1 VLDRNGAD
9 AHVSGMTTLD
19 LEREVSAVP
28 AKTGAVLIH
37 DLLRNLPN
45 APGVY
50 RMMDAKGTVLYV
62 GKAKS
67 LKKRVVT
74 YTKPQGL
81 PARLQRMVALTA
93 AMEFVTTGSEVE
105 ALLLEAN
112 LIKRLRPT
120 FNIVLRDDKSFPYLY
135 LRWGHDFPMIGK
147 HRGAKRDGADYFG
160 PFASAGAVN
169 ETLNAL
175 LRAFPLRSCRDS
187 SFDNRTRPCLQYQI
201 KRCSAPCVGRIGKD
215 DYARI
220 VEDVR
225 GFLGGSTREVQAK
238 LQAEMSLAAERLDFE
253 KAAVLRDRLKAIA
266 HIASRQGINTGA
278 VEDADVIAL
287 HQDAGQVCVQAFF
300 YRAGKNYGNRAYY
313 PAHAKDSEP
322 AEVLAAFL
330 AQFYSE
336 RLPPKLILVAEL
348 PSELALLSEALSLKA
363 GRKVEVREPKRG
375 PLRDLVEIARR
386 NAKEALARRLA
397 DHASQARLL
406 EQLAERFDLDATPER
421 VEVYDN
427 SHIQGSNAVG
437 SFIVAGPEGLDKKQ
451 YRTFTIKAPETGT
464 NDDYA
469 MMREVLTRRFTRLLK
484 EDPER
489 QSGTWP
495 DLVLVDGG
503 AGQLSSAQ
511 GVLDELGIE
520 GVALIGVA
528 KGPDR
533 DAGRERFFR
542 TGRDP
547 VMLDARDPVLYLLQ
561 RWRDEAHRFAI
572 TKHRGKRTKAIG
584 QSVLDT
590 VPGIGGKRKKALL
603 HHFGSA
609 RDVAAASLGDLEQV
623 PGVSKA
629 VARAI
634 YDHFHEGSS

>member
-1 VLDRNGAD
+1 MSLTETLLLD
-9 AHVSGMTTLD
+9 
-19 LEREVSAVP
+19 EKP
-28 AKTGAVLIH
+28 AKSGAALVH

-50 RMMDAKGTVLYV
+50 RMIDAKGTVLYV

-74 YTKPQGL
+74 YSKPQGL

-147 HRGAKRDGADYFG
+147 HRGSKRDGADYFG

-175 LRAFPLRSCRDS
+175 LRAFPVRSCRDS
-187 SFDNRTRPCLQYQI
+187 IFDNRTRPCLQYQI
-201 KRCSAPCVGRIGKD
+201 KRCSAPCVGRIGKE

-238 LQAEMSLAAERLDFE
+238 LQAEMGQAAERLDFE

-266 HIASRQGINTGA
+266 HIAAKQGINTGA

-287 HQDAGQVCVQAFF
+287 HQDGGQVCVQAFF
-300 YRAGKNYGNRAYY
+300 YRGGKNYGNRAYY

-330 AQFYSE
+330 AQFYSD
-336 RLPPKLILVAEL
+336 RLPPRLILVGEL

-386 NAKEALARRLA
+386 NAREALARRLA

-406 EQLAERFDLDATPER
+406 EQLAERFDLEATPER

-451 YRTFTIKAPETGT
+451 YRTFTIKAPETGAS
-464 NDDYA
+464 DDYA

-520 GVALIGVA
+520 GVDLIGVA
-528 KGPDR
+528 KGPER

-572 TKHRGKRTKAIG
+572 TKHRGKRAKAIG

-603 HHFGSA
+603 NHFGSA

-634 YDHFHEGSS
+634 YDHFHEGST

>member
-1 VLDRNGAD
+1 MA
-9 AHVSGMTTLD
+9 TLD
-19 LEREVSAVP
+19 LEPQLTAAP
-28 AKTGAVLIH
+28 AKTGAALIH
-37 DLLRNLPN
+37 ELLRHLPN

-50 RMMDAKGTVLYV
+50 RMIDAKGSVLYV

-67 LKKRVVT
+67 LKKRVVA
-74 YTKPQGL
+74 YTKPQSL
-81 PARLQRMVALTA
+81 TIRLQRMVALTA
-93 AMEFVTTGSEVE
+93 AMEFVTTASEVE

-135 LRWGHDFPMIGK
+135 LRWGHDYPMIGK
-147 HRGAKRDGADYFG
+147 HRGAKRAGADYFG

-187 SFDNRTRPCLQYQI
+187 IFDNRTRPCLQYQI
-201 KRCSAPCVGRIGKD
+201 KRCSAPCVGRIAKE

-238 LQAEMSLAAERLDFE
+238 LQAEMQAAAERLDFE

-266 HIASRQGINTGA
+266 HIAARQGINTAA

-287 HQDAGQVCVQAFF
+287 HQDGGQVCVQAFF

-313 PAHAKDSEP
+313 PAHTKDSE
-322 AEVLAAFL
+322 AADVLAAFL

-336 RLPPKLILVAEL
+336 RLPPKLVLV
-348 PSELALLSEALSLKA
+348 SEQPGEADLLTEALTLKA
-363 GRKVEVREPKRG
+363 GRKVEIREPKRG
-375 PLRDLVEIARR
+375 PLRDLVELARR

-406 EQLAERFDLDATPER
+406 EQLAERFDLETTPER

-427 SHIQGSNAVG
+427 SHIQGTNAVG
-437 SFIVAGPEGLDKKQ
+437 AFVVAGPEGLDKKQ

-464 NDDYA
+464 SDDYA

-503 AGQLSSAQ
+503 AGQLAAAQ
-511 GVLDELGIE
+511 GVVDALGIE
-520 GVALIGVA
+520 GVDLIGVA

-533 DAGRERFFR
+533 DAGAERFFR

-547 VMLDARDPVLYLLQ
+547 IMLDARDPVLYLVQ

-609 RDVAAASLGDLEQV
+609 RDVASASLDDLEQV
-623 PGVSKA
+623 PGLGKA

-634 YDHFHEGSS
+634 YDHFHEGSA

>member
-1 VLDRNGAD
+1 MSALA
-9 AHVSGMTTLD
+9 
-19 LEREVSAVP
+19 LEAPPPASAVTAP
-28 AKTGAVLIH
+28 ALTGASLIR
-37 DLLRNLPN
+37 DQLRHLPN

-50 RMMDAKGTVLYV
+50 RMIDAKGGVLYV

-67 LKKRVVT
+67 LKRRVVA
-74 YTKPQGL
+74 YTKPQAL
-81 PARLQRMVALTA
+81 PARLQRMVALTT
-93 AMEFVTTGSEVE
+93 AMEFVTTASEVE

-112 LIKRLRPT
+112 LIKRYRPT

-147 HRGAKRDGADYFG
+147 HRGAKRQGADYFG

-187 SFDNRTRPCLQYQI
+187 IFDNRTRPCLQYQI
-201 KRCSAPCVGRIGKD
+201 KRCSAPCVGRIEKD

-225 GFLGGSTREVQAK
+225 GFLGGATREVQAK
-238 LQAEMSLAAERLDFE
+238 LQAEMGEAADRLDFE

-266 HIASRQGINTGA
+266 HIAAKQGINTAA
-278 VEDADVIAL
+278 VEDADVVAA
-287 HQDAGQVCVQAFF
+287 HEDGGQVCVQAFF
-300 YRAGKNYGNRAYY
+300 YRAGRNYGNRAYY
-313 PAHAKDSEP
+313 PAHTKEAGLAD
-322 AEVLAAFL
+322 VLAAFL

-336 RLPPKLILVAEL
+336 RLPPKLVLVSIE
-348 PSELALLSEALSLKA
+348 PSEAALLAEALALKA
-363 GRKVEVREPKRG
+363 GHKVEIREPKRG
-375 PLRDLVEIARR
+375 PLKDLVEIARR

-406 EQLAERFDLDATPER
+406 EQLADRFELDAVPER

-427 SHIQGSNAVG
+427 SHIQGTNAVG

-464 NDDYA
+464 ADDYA

-484 EDPER
+484 EDPDR

-503 AGQLSSAQ
+503 AGQLSAAQ

-520 GVALIGVA
+520 GVELIGVA

-572 TKHRGKRTKAIG
+572 TRHRGKRAKAMG
-584 QSVLDT
+584 QSQLDA

-603 HHFGSA
+603 QHFGSA
-609 RDVAAASLGDLEQV
+609 RDVAAASLDDLEQV
-623 PGVSKA
+623 PGLGKA

-634 YDHFHEGSS
+634 HDHFHEGSS

>member
-1 VLDRNGAD
+1 MSLLELDAP
-9 AHVSGMTTLD
+9 
-19 LEREVSAVP
+19 AVP
-28 AKTGAVLIH
+28 VTALTGAALIAS
-37 DLLRNLPN
+37 LLRHLPQ

-50 RMMDAKGTVLYV
+50 RMMDAKGAILYV
-62 GKAKS
+62 GKARS
-67 LKKRVVT
+67 LKKRVVA
-74 YTKPQGL
+74 YTKPQVL

-93 AMEFVTTGSEVE
+93 SMEFVTTASEVE

-112 LIKRLRPT
+112 LIKRHRPT

-135 LRWGHDFPMIGK
+135 LRWGHDYPMIGK

-187 SFDNRTRPCLQYQI
+187 IFDNRTRPCLQYQI
-201 KRCSAPCVGRIGKD
+201 KRCSAPCVGRIDKA

-238 LQAEMSLAAERLDFE
+238 LQAEMAEAAERLDFE

-266 HIASRQGINTGA
+266 HIASRQGINTAA

-287 HQDAGQVCVQAFF
+287 HEDGGQVCVQAFF
-300 YRAGKNYGNRAYY
+300 YRAGRNYGNRAYY
-313 PAHAKDSEP
+313 PAHTRDAEP
-322 AEVLAAFL
+322 ADVLAAFL
-330 AQFYSE
+330 AQFYSD
-336 RLPPKLILVAEL
+336 RLPPKLVLVSSE
-348 PSELALLSEALSLKA
+348 PSEAGLLQEALSLKA
-363 GRKVEVREPKRG
+363 GRKVEVRQPRRG
-375 PLRDLVEIARR
+375 PLRELVEGARR
-386 NAKEALARRLA
+386 NAREALARRLA
-397 DHASQARLL
+397 DQASQARLL
-406 EQLAERFDLDATPER
+406 EQLAERFALDAVPER
-421 VEVYDN
+421 IEIYDN
-427 SHIQGSNAVG
+427 NHIQGTNAVG
-437 SFIVAGPEGLDKKQ
+437 SFVVAGPEGLDKKQ
-451 YRTFTIKAPETGT
+451 YRTFTIKAPETGAS
-464 NDDYA
+464 DDYA
-469 MMREVLTRRFTRLLK
+469 MMREVLARRFGRLVR

-503 AGQLSSAQ
+503 AGQLSAAQ
-511 GVLDELGIE
+511 GVLDDLGIE
-520 GVALIGVA
+520 GVEVIGVA

-542 TGRDP
+542 TGQDP
-547 VMLDARDPVLYLLQ
+547 VMLDPRDPVLYLLQ
-561 RWRDEAHRFAI
+561 RWRDEAHRFAV
-572 TKHRGKRTKAIG
+572 TRHRGKRAKAIG
-584 QSVLDT
+584 QSVLDA

-603 HHFGSA
+603 NHFGSA

-623 PGVSKA
+623 PGVNKA

-634 YDHFHEGSS
+634 HDHFHEGSS

>member
-1 VLDRNGAD
+1 MA
-9 AHVSGMTTLD
+9 TLD
-19 LEREVSAVP
+19 LDRDLDAAP
-28 AKTGAVLIH
+28 AKTGAALIH
-37 DLLRNLPN
+37 DLLRHLPN

-50 RMMDAKGTVLYV
+50 RMTDAKGAVLYV

-67 LKKRVVT
+67 LKKRVVA
-74 YTKPQGL
+74 YSKPQGL
-81 PARLQRMVALTA
+81 SARLQRMVALTT

-135 LRWGHDFPMIGK
+135 LRWGHDYPMIGK
-147 HRGAKRDGADYFG
+147 HRGTKREGADYFG

-187 SFDNRTRPCLQYQI
+187 IFDNRTRPCLQYQI
-201 KRCSAPCVGRIGKD
+201 KRCSAPCVGRITKD

-220 VEDVR
+220 VDDVR
-225 GFLGGSTREVQAK
+225 GFLGGSTREVQGK
-238 LQAEMSLAAERLDFE
+238 LQTEMSEAAERLDFE

-266 HIASRQGINTGA
+266 HIAAKQGINTAA

-287 HQDAGQVCVQAFF
+287 HQDGGQTCVQAFF

-322 AEVLAAFL
+322 ADVLAAFL
-330 AQFYSE
+330 AQFYTE
-336 RLPPKLILVAEL
+336 RLPPKLVLVSEL
-348 PSELALLSEALSLKA
+348 PSELELLAEALTLKT
-363 GRKVEVREPKRG
+363 GRKVELREPKRG
-375 PLRDLVEIARR
+375 PLRELAELARR

-406 EQLAERFDLDATPER
+406 EQLALRFDLEATPER
-421 VEVYDN
+421 VEIYDN

-437 SFIVAGPEGLDKKQ
+437 AFVVAGPEGLDKKQ

-464 NDDYA
+464 SDDYA

-489 QSGTWP
+489 QSGSWP
-495 DLVLVDGG
+495 DLVLIDGG
-503 AGQLSSAQ
+503 AGQLSAAE
-511 GVLDELGIE
+511 GVLDELGVD

-533 DAGRERFFR
+533 DAGQERFFR

-547 VMLDARDPVLYLLQ
+547 VMLDTKDPVLYLLQ

-609 RDVAAASLGDLEQV
+609 RDVAAASLDDLEQV
-623 PGVSKA
+623 PGLGKA
-629 VARAI
+629 VARTI
-634 YDHFHEGSS
+634 YDHFHEGNA

>member
-1 VLDRNGAD
+1 MA
-9 AHVSGMTTLD
+9 TLD
-19 LEREVSAVP
+19 LDRDLDAAP
-28 AKTGAVLIH
+28 AKTGAALIH
-37 DLLRNLPN
+37 DLLRHLPN

-50 RMMDAKGTVLYV
+50 RMTDAKGAVLYV

-67 LKKRVVT
+67 LKKRVVA
-74 YTKPQGL
+74 YSKPQGL
-81 PARLQRMVALTA
+81 SARLQRMVALTT

-135 LRWGHDFPMIGK
+135 LRWGHDYPMIGK
-147 HRGAKRDGADYFG
+147 HRGTKREGADYFG

-187 SFDNRTRPCLQYQI
+187 IFDNRTRPCLQYQI
-201 KRCSAPCVGRIGKD
+201 KRCSAPCVGRITKD

-220 VEDVR
+220 VDDVR
-225 GFLGGSTREVQAK
+225 GFLGGSTREVQGK
-238 LQAEMSLAAERLDFE
+238 LQTEMSEAAERLDFE

-266 HIASRQGINTGA
+266 HIAAKQGINTAA

-287 HQDAGQVCVQAFF
+287 HQDGGQTCVQAFF

-322 AEVLAAFL
+322 ADVLAAFL
-330 AQFYSE
+330 AQFYTE
-336 RLPPKLILVAEL
+336 RLPPKLVLVSEL
-348 PSELALLSEALSLKA
+348 PSELELLAEALTLKA
-363 GRKVEVREPKRG
+363 GRKVELREPKRG
-375 PLRDLVEIARR
+375 PLRELAELARR

-406 EQLAERFDLDATPER
+406 EQLALRFDLEATPER
-421 VEVYDN
+421 VEIYDN

-437 SFIVAGPEGLDKKQ
+437 AFVVAGPEGLDKKQ

-464 NDDYA
+464 SDDYA

-489 QSGTWP
+489 QSGSWP
-495 DLVLVDGG
+495 DLVLIDGG
-503 AGQLSSAQ
+503 AGQLSAAE
-511 GVLDELGIE
+511 GVLDELGVD

-533 DAGRERFFR
+533 DAGQERFFR

-547 VMLDARDPVLYLLQ
+547 VMLDTKDPVLYLLQ

-609 RDVAAASLGDLEQV
+609 RDVAAASLDDLEQV
-623 PGVSKA
+623 PGLGKA
-629 VARAI
+629 VARTI
-634 YDHFHEGSS
+634 YDHFHEGNA

>member
-1 VLDRNGAD
+1 MA
-9 AHVSGMTTLD
+9 TLD
-19 LEREVSAVP
+19 LEHEVNAAP
-28 AKTGAVLIH
+28 AKTGAALIH
-37 DLLRNLPN
+37 DLLRHLPN

-50 RMMDAKGTVLYV
+50 RMMDAKGSVLYV

-67 LKKRVVT
+67 LKKRVVA
-74 YTKPQGL
+74 YSKPQGL
-81 PARLQRMVALTA
+81 TIRLQRMVALTA
-93 AMEFVTTGSEVE
+93 AMEFVTTASEVE

-135 LRWGHDFPMIGK
+135 LRWGHDYPMIGK
-147 HRGAKRDGADYFG
+147 HRGAKRAGADYFG

-169 ETLNAL
+169 DTLNAL

-187 SFDNRTRPCLQYQI
+187 IFANRTRPCLQYQI
-201 KRCSAPCVGRIGKD
+201 KRCSAPCVGRITKE

-220 VEDVR
+220 VEEVK

-238 LQAEMSLAAERLDFE
+238 LQAEMGDAAERLDFE

-266 HIASRQGINTGA
+266 HIAAKQGINTAA

-287 HQDAGQVCVQAFF
+287 HQDGGQVCVQAFF
-300 YRAGKNYGNRAYY
+300 YRTGKNYGNRAYY
-313 PAHAKDSEP
+313 PAHTKDSETK
-322 AEVLAAFL
+322 EVLAAFL

-336 RLPPKLILVAEL
+336 RLPPKLVLV
-348 PSELALLSEALSLKA
+348 SEQPGEVDLLTEALTLKA
-363 GRKVEVREPKRG
+363 GRKVELREPKRG
-375 PLRDLVEIARR
+375 PLRDLVELARR

-406 EQLAERFDLDATPER
+406 EHLAERFDLETVPER

-437 SFIVAGPEGLDKKQ
+437 AFIVAGPEGLDKKQ

-464 NDDYA
+464 SDDYA

-503 AGQLSSAQ
+503 AGQLSAAR

-520 GVALIGVA
+520 GVDLIGVA

-542 TGRDP
+542 TGQEP
-547 VMLDARDPVLYLLQ
+547 VMLDAKDPVLYLVQ

-572 TKHRGKRTKAIG
+572 TRHRGKRTKAIG

-609 RDVAAASLGDLEQV
+609 RDVAAASLDDLEQV
-623 PGVSKA
+623 PGLGKA

-634 YDHFHEGSS
+634 YDHFHEGNA

>member
-1 VLDRNGAD
+1 MTTVDLDRD
-9 AHVSGMTTLD
+9 PST
-19 LEREVSAVP
+19 VP
-28 AKTGAVLIH
+28 AKTGAALVH
-37 DLLRNLPN
+37 DLLRHLPN

-50 RMMDAKGTVLYV
+50 RMVDAKGAVLYV

-67 LKKRVVT
+67 LKKRVVA
-74 YTKPQGL
+74 YSKPQTL
-81 PARLQRMVALTA
+81 TIRLQRMVASTA
-93 AMEFVTTGSEVE
+93 AMEFVTTASEVE

-147 HRGAKRDGADYFG
+147 HRGSKRAGADYFG

-187 SFDNRTRPCLQYQI
+187 IFDNRTRPCLQYQI
-201 KRCSAPCVGRIGKD
+201 KRCSAPCVGRIAKD

-220 VEDVR
+220 VDDVR
-225 GFLGGSTREVQAK
+225 GFLGGATREVQAK
-238 LQAEMSLAAERLDFE
+238 LQAEMQAAAERLDFE

-266 HIASRQGINTGA
+266 HIAAKQGINTAA

-287 HQDAGQVCVQAFF
+287 HQDGGQVCVQAFF

-313 PAHAKDSEP
+313 PAHTKDSDP

-336 RLPPKLILVAEL
+336 RLPPKLVLV
-348 PSELALLSEALSLKA
+348 SEQPGEADLLTEALTLKA
-363 GRKVEVREPKRG
+363 GRKVELREPKRG
-375 PLRDLVEIARR
+375 PMRDLVELARR

-406 EQLAERFDLDATPER
+406 EQLAERFDLETTPER

-437 SFIVAGPEGLDKKQ
+437 ACIVAGPEGLDKKQ
-451 YRTFTIKAPETGT
+451 YRTFTIKAPETGSS
-464 NDDYA
+464 DDYA
-469 MMREVLTRRFTRLLK
+469 MMREVLTRRFSRLLK

-489 QSGTWP
+489 RSGTWP

-503 AGQLSSAQ
+503 AGQLAAAQ
-511 GVLDELGIE
+511 GVVDELGIE
-520 GVALIGVA
+520 GVELIGVA
-528 KGPDR
+528 KGPER
-533 DAGRERFFR
+533 DAGAERFFR

-547 VMLDARDPVLYLLQ
+547 VMLDARDPVLYLVQ
-561 RWRDEAHRFAI
+561 RWRDEAHRFAV

-584 QSVLDT
+584 QSVLDS

-609 RDVAAASLGDLEQV
+609 RDVAAASLDDLEQV
-623 PGVSKA
+623 PGLGKA

-634 YDHFHEGSS
+634 YDHFHEGSG

>member
-1 VLDRNGAD
+1 MTTIDLDRD
-9 AHVSGMTTLD
+9 P
-19 LEREVSAVP
+19 SAAP
-28 AKTGAVLIH
+28 AKTGAALVH
-37 DLLRNLPN
+37 DLLRHLPN

-50 RMMDAKGTVLYV
+50 RMIDAKGSVLYV

-67 LKKRVVT
+67 LKKRVVA
-74 YTKPQGL
+74 YSKPQAL
-81 PARLQRMVALTA
+81 TIRLQRMVALTA
-93 AMEFVTTGSEVE
+93 AMEFVTTASEVE

-147 HRGAKRDGADYFG
+147 HRGAKRAGADYFG

-187 SFDNRTRPCLQYQI
+187 MFDNRTRPCLQYQI
-201 KRCSAPCVGRIGKD
+201 KRCSAPCVGRIAKD

-238 LQAEMSLAAERLDFE
+238 LQAEMEAAAERLDFE

-266 HIASRQGINTGA
+266 HIAAKQGINTAA

-287 HQDAGQVCVQAFF
+287 HQDGGQACVQAFF
-300 YRAGKNYGNRAYY
+300 YRAGRNYGNRAYY
-313 PAHAKDSEP
+313 PAHAKESEP
-322 AEVLAAFL
+322 ADVLAAFL

-336 RLPPKLILVAEL
+336 RLPPKLVLV
-348 PSELALLSEALSLKA
+348 SEQPGEADLLTEALTLRA
-363 GRKVEVREPKRG
+363 GRKVEIREPKRG
-375 PLRDLVEIARR
+375 PMRDLVDLARR

-406 EQLAERFDLDATPER
+406 EQLAERFALETTPER

-437 SFIVAGPEGLDKKQ
+437 AFIVAGPEGLDKKQ
-451 YRTFTIKAPETGT
+451 YRTFTIKAAETGT
-464 NDDYA
+464 SDDYA
-469 MMREVLTRRFTRLLK
+469 MMREVLTRRFSRLLK

-489 QSGTWP
+489 RSGTWP

-503 AGQLSSAQ
+503 AGQLAAAQ
-511 GVLDELGIE
+511 TVVDELGIE
-520 GVALIGVA
+520 GVDLIGVA
-528 KGPDR
+528 KGPER
-533 DAGRERFFR
+533 DAGAERFFR

-547 VMLDARDPVLYLLQ
+547 VMLDARDPVLYLVQ
-561 RWRDEAHRFAI
+561 RWRDEAHRFAV

-609 RDVAAASLGDLEQV
+609 RDVAAASLDDLEQV
-623 PGVSKA
+623 PGLGKA

-634 YDHFHEGSS
+634 YDHFHEGSA

>member
-1 VLDRNGAD
+1 MSLLELDA
-9 AHVSGMTTLD
+9 
-19 LEREVSAVP
+19 P
-28 AKTGAVLIH
+28 AGPATALTGAALIAS
-37 DLLRNLPN
+37 LLRHLPQ

-50 RMMDAKGTVLYV
+50 RMMDAKGAILYV
-62 GKAKS
+62 GKARS
-67 LKKRVVT
+67 LKKRVVA
-74 YTKPQGL
+74 YTKPQVL

-93 AMEFVTTGSEVE
+93 SMEFVTTASEVE

-112 LIKRLRPT
+112 LIKRHRPT

-135 LRWGHDFPMIGK
+135 LRWGHDYPMIGK

-187 SFDNRTRPCLQYQI
+187 IFDNRTRPCLQYQI
-201 KRCSAPCVGRIGKD
+201 KRCSAPCVGRIDKA

-238 LQAEMSLAAERLDFE
+238 LQAEMAEAAERLDFE

-266 HIASRQGINTGA
+266 HIASRQGINTAA

-287 HQDAGQVCVQAFF
+287 HEDGGQVCVQAFF
-300 YRAGKNYGNRAYY
+300 YRAGRNYGNRAYY
-313 PAHAKDSEP
+313 PAHTRDAEP
-322 AEVLAAFL
+322 ADVLAAFL
-330 AQFYSE
+330 AQFYSD
-336 RLPPKLILVAEL
+336 RLPPKLVLVSSE
-348 PSELALLSEALSLKA
+348 PSEAGLLQEALSLKA
-363 GRKVEVREPKRG
+363 GRKVEVRQPRRG
-375 PLRDLVEIARR
+375 PLRELVEGARR
-386 NAKEALARRLA
+386 NAREALARRLA

-406 EQLAERFDLDATPER
+406 EQLAERFALDAVPER
-421 VEVYDN
+421 VEIYDN
-427 SHIQGSNAVG
+427 SHIQGTNAVG
-437 SFIVAGPEGLDKKQ
+437 SFVVAGPEGLDKKQ
-451 YRTFTIKAPETGT
+451 YRTFTIKAPETGAS
-464 NDDYA
+464 DDYA
-469 MMREVLTRRFTRLLK
+469 MMREVLARRFGRLVR

-503 AGQLSSAQ
+503 AGQLSAAQ
-511 GVLDELGIE
+511 GVLDDLGIE
-520 GVALIGVA
+520 GVEVIGVA

-542 TGRDP
+542 TGQDP

-572 TKHRGKRTKAIG
+572 TRHRGKRAKAIG
-584 QSVLDT
+584 QSVLDA

-603 HHFGSA
+603 NHFGSA

-623 PGVSKA
+623 PGVNKA

-634 YDHFHEGSS
+634 HDHFHEGSS

>member
-1 VLDRNGAD
+1 
-9 AHVSGMTTLD
+9 
-19 LEREVSAVP
+19 
-28 AKTGAVLIH
+28 
-37 DLLRNLPN
+37 
-45 APGVY
+45 
-50 RMMDAKGTVLYV
+50 
-62 GKAKS
+62 
-67 LKKRVVT
+67 
-74 YTKPQGL
+74 
-81 PARLQRMVALTA
+81 
-93 AMEFVTTGSEVE
+93 
-105 ALLLEAN
+105 
-112 LIKRLRPT
+112 
-120 FNIVLRDDKSFPYLY
+120 VLRDDKSFPYLY

-187 SFDNRTRPCLQYQI
+187 IFDNRTRPCLQYQI
-201 KRCSAPCVGRIGKD
+201 KRCSAPCVGRIAKD

-287 HQDAGQVCVQAFF
+287 HQDGGQVCVQAFF

-330 AQFYSE
+330 AQFYSD
-336 RLPPKLILVAEL
+336 RLPPKLILVGEL
-348 PSELALLSEALSLKA
+348 PSELALLSEALSVKA
-363 GRKVEVREPKRG
+363 GRKVEVREPRRG

-406 EQLAERFDLDATPER
+406 EQLAERFELDATPER

-511 GVLDELGIE
+511 GVLDELGID

-533 DAGRERFFR
+533 DAGAERFFR

>member
-1 VLDRNGAD
+1 MSLLELDAP
-9 AHVSGMTTLD
+9 
-19 LEREVSAVP
+19 AVP
-28 AKTGAVLIH
+28 VTALTGAALIAS
-37 DLLRNLPN
+37 LLRHLPQ

-50 RMMDAKGTVLYV
+50 RMMDAKGAILYV
-62 GKAKS
+62 GKARS
-67 LKKRVVT
+67 LKKRVVA
-74 YTKPQGL
+74 YTKPQVL

-93 AMEFVTTGSEVE
+93 SMEFVTTASEVE

-112 LIKRLRPT
+112 LIKRHRPT

-135 LRWGHDFPMIGK
+135 LRWGHDYPMIGK

-187 SFDNRTRPCLQYQI
+187 IFDNRTRPCLQYQI
-201 KRCSAPCVGRIGKD
+201 KRCSAPCVGRIDKA

-238 LQAEMSLAAERLDFE
+238 LQAEMAEAAERLDFE

-266 HIASRQGINTGA
+266 HIASRQGINTAA

-287 HQDAGQVCVQAFF
+287 HEDGGQVCVQAFF
-300 YRAGKNYGNRAYY
+300 YRAGRNYGNRAYY
-313 PAHAKDSEP
+313 PAHTRDAEP
-322 AEVLAAFL
+322 ADVLAAFL
-330 AQFYSE
+330 AQFYSD
-336 RLPPKLILVAEL
+336 RLPPKLVLVSSE
-348 PSELALLSEALSLKA
+348 PSEAGLLQEALSLKA
-363 GRKVEVREPKRG
+363 GRKVEVRQPKRG
-375 PLRDLVEIARR
+375 PLRELVESARR
-386 NAKEALARRLA
+386 NAREALARRLA

-406 EQLAERFDLDATPER
+406 EQLAERFALDAVPER
-421 VEVYDN
+421 VEIYDN
-427 SHIQGSNAVG
+427 SHIQGTNAVG
-437 SFIVAGPEGLDKKQ
+437 SFVVAGPEGLDKKQ
-451 YRTFTIKAPETGT
+451 YRTFTIKAPETGAS
-464 NDDYA
+464 DDYA
-469 MMREVLTRRFTRLLK
+469 MMREVLARRFGRLVR

-503 AGQLSSAQ
+503 AGQLSAAQ
-511 GVLDELGIE
+511 GVLDDLGIE
-520 GVALIGVA
+520 GVEVIGVA

-542 TGRDP
+542 TGQDP
-547 VMLDARDPVLYLLQ
+547 VMLDPRDPVLYLLQ

-572 TKHRGKRTKAIG
+572 TRHRGKRAKAIG
-584 QSVLDT
+584 QSVLDA

-603 HHFGSA
+603 NHFGSA

-623 PGVSKA
+623 PGVNKA

-634 YDHFHEGSS
+634 HDHFHEGSS

>member
-1 VLDRNGAD
+1 MSALELDD
-9 AHVSGMTTLD
+9 
-19 LEREVSAVP
+19 P
-28 AKTGAVLIH
+28 ASPTAPLTGAALVAS
-37 DLLRNLPN
+37 LLRHLPQ

-50 RMMDAKGTVLYV
+50 RMLDAKGGLLYV

-67 LKKRVVT
+67 LKKRVVA
-74 YTKPQGL
+74 YTKPQAL
-81 PARLQRMVALTA
+81 TVRLQRMVALTT
-93 AMEFVTTGSEVE
+93 AMEFVTTASEVE

-112 LIKRLRPT
+112 LIKRHRPT

-135 LRWGHDFPMIGK
+135 LRWGHDYPMIGK

-187 SFDNRTRPCLQYQI
+187 IFANRTRPCLQYQI
-201 KRCSAPCVGRIGKD
+201 KRCSAPCVGRIDKA

-220 VEDVR
+220 VEDVK

-238 LQAEMSLAAERLDFE
+238 LQAEMTKAAARLDFE
-253 KAAVLRDRLKAIA
+253 KAALLRDRLKAIA
-266 HIASRQGINTGA
+266 HIAARQGINTAA

-287 HQDAGQVCVQAFF
+287 HADGGQVCVQAFF
-300 YRAGKNYGNRAYY
+300 YRGGRNYGNRAYY
-313 PAHAKDSEP
+313 PAHARDAEP
-322 AEVLAAFL
+322 ADVLAAFL

-336 RLPPKLILVAEL
+336 RVPPRLVLVSHE
-348 PSELALLSEALSLKA
+348 PSETGLLAEALALRA
-363 GRKVEVREPKRG
+363 GRKVEVREPRRG
-375 PLRDLVEIARR
+375 ALRDLVEIARR
-386 NAKEALARRLA
+386 NAREALARRLA

-406 EQLAERFDLDATPER
+406 EQLAERFGLDAVPER

-427 SHIQGSNAVG
+427 SHIQGTNAMG
-437 SFIVAGPEGLDKKQ
+437 SFIVAGPEGLDKRQ
-451 YRTFTIKAPETGT
+451 YRTFTIKAPETGAS
-464 NDDYA
+464 DDYA
-469 MMREVLTRRFTRLLK
+469 MMREVLTRRFTRLVK

-503 AGQLSSAQ
+503 AGQLSAAQ
-511 GVLDELGIE
+511 AVLDELGIE
-520 GVALIGVA
+520 GVELIGVA

-533 DAGRERFFR
+533 DAGAERFFR
-542 TGRDP
+542 TGQDP
-547 VMLDARDPVLYLLQ
+547 VMLDPRDPVLYLLQ

-572 TKHRGKRTKAIG
+572 TRHRGKRAKAIG
-584 QSVLDT
+584 QSVLDA

-609 RDVAAASLGDLEQV
+609 RDVAAASLDDLEQV
-623 PGVSKA
+623 PGLGKA

-634 YDHFHEGSS
+634 HDHFHEGST

>member
-1 VLDRNGAD
+1 MSLLELDA
-9 AHVSGMTTLD
+9 
-19 LEREVSAVP
+19 P
-28 AKTGAVLIH
+28 AGPATALTGAALIAS
-37 DLLRNLPN
+37 LLRHLPQ

-50 RMMDAKGTVLYV
+50 RMMDAKGAILYV
-62 GKAKS
+62 GKARS
-67 LKKRVVT
+67 LKKRVVA
-74 YTKPQGL
+74 YTKPQVL

-93 AMEFVTTGSEVE
+93 SMEFVTTASEVE

-112 LIKRLRPT
+112 LIKRHRPT

-135 LRWGHDFPMIGK
+135 LRWGHDYPMIGK

-187 SFDNRTRPCLQYQI
+187 IFDNRTRPCLQYQI
-201 KRCSAPCVGRIGKD
+201 KRCSAPCVGRIDKA

-238 LQAEMSLAAERLDFE
+238 LQAEMAQAAERLDFE

-266 HIASRQGINTGA
+266 HIASRQGINTAA
-278 VEDADVIAL
+278 VDDADVIAL
-287 HQDAGQVCVQAFF
+287 HEDGGQVCVQAFF
-300 YRAGKNYGNRAYY
+300 YRAGQNYGNRAYY
-313 PAHAKDSEP
+313 PAHTRDAEP
-322 AEVLAAFL
+322 ADVLAAFL
-330 AQFYSE
+330 AQFYSD
-336 RLPPKLILVAEL
+336 RLPPKLVLVSIE
-348 PSELALLSEALSLKA
+348 PSEAGLLQEALSLKA
-363 GRKVEVREPKRG
+363 GRKVEVRQPRRG
-375 PLRDLVEIARR
+375 PLRELVEGARR
-386 NAKEALARRLA
+386 NAREALARRLA

-406 EQLAERFDLDATPER
+406 EQLAERFALDAVPER
-421 VEVYDN
+421 VEIYDN
-427 SHIQGSNAVG
+427 SHIQGTNAVG
-437 SFIVAGPEGLDKKQ
+437 SFVVAGPEGLDKKQ
-451 YRTFTIKAPETGT
+451 YRTFTIKAPETGAS
-464 NDDYA
+464 DDYA
-469 MMREVLTRRFTRLLK
+469 MMREVLARRFGRLVR

-503 AGQLSSAQ
+503 AGQLSAAQ

-520 GVALIGVA
+520 GVEVIGVA

-542 TGRDP
+542 TGQDP

-572 TKHRGKRTKAIG
+572 TRHRGKRAKAIG
-584 QSVLDT
+584 QSVLDA

-603 HHFGSA
+603 NHFGSA

-623 PGVSKA
+623 PGVNKA

-634 YDHFHEGSS
+634 HDHFHEGSS

>member
-1 VLDRNGAD
+1 
-9 AHVSGMTTLD
+9 MTTID

-28 AKTGAVLIH
+28 AKTGAALIH
-37 DLLRNLPN
+37 DLLRHLPN

-50 RMMDAKGTVLYV
+50 RMMDAKGSVLYV

-81 PARLQRMVALTA
+81 PARLQRMVALTV

-187 SFDNRTRPCLQYQI
+187 IFDNRTRPCLQYQI
-201 KRCSAPCVGRIGKD
+201 KRCSAPCVGRIAKD

-225 GFLGGSTREVQAK
+225 GFLGGATREVQAK
-238 LQAEMSLAAERLDFE
+238 LQAEMGQAAERLDFE

-266 HIASRQGINTGA
+266 HIASKQGINTGA

-287 HQDAGQVCVQAFF
+287 HHDGGQVCVQAFF

-322 AEVLAAFL
+322 ADVLAAFL

-336 RLPPKLILVAEL
+336 RLPPKLVLVGEL

-363 GRKVEVREPKRG
+363 GRKVEIREPKRG

-397 DHASQARLL
+397 DQASQARLL

-427 SHIQGSNAVG
+427 SHIQGTNAVG

-464 NDDYA
+464 SDDYA

>member
-1 VLDRNGAD
+1 MA
-9 AHVSGMTTLD
+9 TLD
-19 LEREVSAVP
+19 LDRDLDAAP
-28 AKTGAVLIH
+28 AKTGAALIH
-37 DLLRNLPN
+37 DLLRHLPN

-50 RMMDAKGTVLYV
+50 RMTDAKGAVLYV

-67 LKKRVVT
+67 LKKRVVA
-74 YTKPQGL
+74 YSKPQGL
-81 PARLQRMVALTA
+81 SARLQRMVALTT

-135 LRWGHDFPMIGK
+135 LRWGHDYPMIGK
-147 HRGAKRDGADYFG
+147 HRGTKREGADYFG

-187 SFDNRTRPCLQYQI
+187 IFDNRTRPCLQYQI
-201 KRCSAPCVGRIGKD
+201 KRCSAPCVGRITKD

-220 VEDVR
+220 VDDVR
-225 GFLGGSTREVQAK
+225 GFLGGSTREVQGK
-238 LQAEMSLAAERLDFE
+238 LQTEMSEAAERLDFE

-266 HIASRQGINTGA
+266 HIAAKQGINTAA

-287 HQDAGQVCVQAFF
+287 HQDGGQTCVQAFF

-322 AEVLAAFL
+322 ADVLAAFL
-330 AQFYSE
+330 AQFYTE
-336 RLPPKLILVAEL
+336 RLPPKLVLVSEL
-348 PSELALLSEALSLKA
+348 PSELELLAEALTLKA
-363 GRKVEVREPKRG
+363 GRKVELREPKRG
-375 PLRDLVEIARR
+375 PLRELAELARR

-406 EQLAERFDLDATPER
+406 EQLALRFDLEATPER
-421 VEVYDN
+421 VEIYDN

-437 SFIVAGPEGLDKKQ
+437 AFVVAGPEGLDKKQ

-464 NDDYA
+464 SDDYA

-489 QSGTWP
+489 QSGSWP
-495 DLVLVDGG
+495 DLVLIDGG
-503 AGQLSSAQ
+503 AGQLSAAQ
-511 GVLDELGIE
+511 GVLDELGVD

-533 DAGRERFFR
+533 DAGQERFFR

-547 VMLDARDPVLYLLQ
+547 VMLDTKDPVLYLLQ

-609 RDVAAASLGDLEQV
+609 RDVAAASLDDLEQV
-623 PGVSKA
+623 PGLGKA

-634 YDHFHEGSS
+634 YDHFHEGNA

>member
-1 VLDRNGAD
+1 MDIDLGMSALEPERATASRGRPD
-9 AHVSGMTTLD
+9 APAKVSG
-19 LEREVSAVP
+19 A
-28 AKTGAVLIH
+28 ALIQS
-37 DLLRNLPN
+37 LLRNLPN

-50 RMMDAKGTVLYV
+50 RMMDAKGAVLYV

-74 YTKPQGL
+74 YTKPQVL
-81 PARLQRMVALTA
+81 SARLQRMVALTV
-93 AMEFVTTGSEVE
+93 AMEFVTTASEVE

-112 LIKRLRPT
+112 LIKRYRPT

-135 LRWGHDFPMIGK
+135 LRWGHEFPMIGK
-147 HRGAKRDGADYFG
+147 HRGSKRDGADYFG

-187 SFDNRTRPCLQYQI
+187 IFANRTRPCLQYQI
-201 KRCSAPCVGRIGKD
+201 KRCSAPCVGRIGGD

-220 VEDVR
+220 VDDVR
-225 GFLGGSTREVQAK
+225 GFLRGSTREVQAK
-238 LQAEMSLAAERLDFE
+238 LQAEMSEAAERLDFE

-266 HIASRQGINTGA
+266 HIASRQGINTTA
-278 VEDADVIAL
+278 IDDADVIAA
-287 HQDAGQVCVQAFF
+287 HAEGGQVCVQAFF
-300 YRAGKNYGNRAYY
+300 YRAGSNYGNRAYY
-313 PAHAKDSEP
+313 PAHTKD
-322 AEVLAAFL
+322 AELADVLAAFL

-336 RLPPKLILVAEL
+336 RLPPRLVLVDQL
-348 PSELALLSEALSLKA
+348 PSEIALLTEALTVKA
-363 GRKVEVREPKRG
+363 GHKVELREPKRG
-375 PLRDLVEIARR
+375 GLRDLVEIARR
-386 NAKEALARRLA
+386 NAREALARRLA

-406 EQLAERFDLDATPER
+406 EQLAERFDLEAAPTR

-427 SHIQGSNAVG
+427 SHIQGTNAVG

-451 YRTFTIKAPETGT
+451 YRTFTIKAPETGSG
-464 NDDYA
+464 DDYG
-469 MMREVLTRRFTRLLK
+469 MMREVLGRRFARLLK

-495 DLVLVDGG
+495 DLVLIDGG
-503 AGQLSSAQ
+503 AGQLSAAQ
-511 GVLDELGIE
+511 TVLDELGID

-542 TGRDP
+542 TGHEP
-547 VMLDARDPVLYLLQ
+547 VMLDARDPVLYLMQ

-572 TKHRGKRTKAIG
+572 TRHRGKRAKAIG
-584 QSVLDT
+584 QSVLDG
-590 VPGIGGKRKKALL
+590 VAGIGGKRKKALL
-603 HHFGSA
+603 NHFGSA
-609 RDVAAASLGDLEQV
+609 RDVAAASLDDLEQV
-623 PGVSKA
+623 PGINKA

-634 YDHFHEGSS
+634 HDHFHEGG